1 MPEQSTTREQPIIER
16 GQGTYGDITVIGA
29 YGHELGLD
37 TKPNPLVR
45 INAPSFFRDTNF
57 VRWLNSPESR
67 AATWHARGNEPAEGS
82 DVFIHYGGA
91 EWKGDKFY
99 AESSDYPG
107 SPERPGIPEPIMA
120 LIAEAVRAAT
130 GSAETE
136 ALVWISNLGD

>member
-1 MPEQSTTREQPIIER
+1 MNDQQPLEREQPIIER

-67 AATWHARGNEPAEGS
+67 AATWHARGNEPAEDS

-91 EWKGDKFY
+91 DWKNNTFN
-99 AESSDYPG
+99 AEGSDYPDL
-107 SPERPGIPEPIMA
+107 PTRPGIPEAIYA
-120 LIAEAVRAAT
+120 LIAEAVAEAT
-130 GSAETE
+130 GSMENE
-136 ALVWISNLGD
+136 ALVWISNL